1 MLRLLLVDDE
11 IDVANYFTK
20 IITTSFEH
28 QLEVTTCYSAKE
40 ALQTLEEIRI
50 DIIVSDIKMPH
61 MNGLEMVQQV
71 RTRWPKCQ
79 IIFLSGFQEFD
90 TIYESIQQG
99 HVRYLTKLESK
110 EVIVQTVQEV
120 ITEIQERIG
129 KEKEIIQLE
138 EQVKE
143 AHPLLRNRCVEQV
156 LFGVVGSQDIVQ
168 SRLNTLDIPID
179 LSHPLWIVGAF
190 VEVSG
195 GADVTQ
201 ISEKELYLKNIV
213 YANMSKDFT
222 VAYYRSEMGMYIWIL
237 QPLAGK
243 ELGSRDILTPL
254 EYAQSEI
261 KQLGGDEVSFV
272 YTSSMLGFAEVRETY
287 RQIKQRLGYRQG
299 ELGGS
304 IVALSVAEPFVHG
317 NVEISDR
324 IAELLKVRELEG
336 YIEFGSKTKT
346 LELLHYYL
354 DPLSTVD
361 SFSCSSA
368 LEIYYRIAC
377 VVLKYVNEWNLTTDL
392 IEVIDIDKLLRVDVH
407 SNWRQATEYLI
418 TLVDTIMNHR
428 FSTHQAETHNSV
440 AKVVNYIHN
449 NIDADLSLVRMAD
462 LVNYN
467 PAYLSRL
474 FKESMDINLYDYI
487 LGMRMNKAV
496 ELLLKSNDK
505 IQDIAQAVGYDSS
518 PSFARAFRKYTGKT
532 PSEYR
537 EM

>member
-1 MLRLLLVDDE
+1 M
-11 IDVANYFTK
+11 
-20 IITTSFEH
+20 
-28 QLEVTTCYSAKE
+28 
-40 ALQTLEEIRI
+40 
-50 DIIVSDIKMPH
+50 
-61 MNGLEMVQQV
+61 
-71 RTRWPKCQ
+71 
-79 IIFLSGFQEFD
+79 
-90 TIYESIQQG
+90 
-99 HVRYLTKLESK
+99 
-110 EVIVQTVQEV
+110 
-120 ITEIQERIG
+120 
-129 KEKEIIQLE
+129 
-138 EQVKE
+138 
-143 AHPLLRNRCVEQV
+143 
-156 LFGVVGSQDIVQ
+156 Q

-179 LSHPLWIVGAF
+179 LSHPLWIVGAV

-354 DPLSTVD
+354 DPLSAVD

-407 SNWRQATEYLI
+407 SNWKQATEYLI

>member
-11 IDVANYFTK
+11 VDVANYFTK
-20 IITTSFEH
+20 VITTAFES

-40 ALQTLEEIRI
+40 ALQTLEEVRI

-61 MNGLEMVQQV
+61 MSGLEMAQKV
-71 RTRWPKCQ
+71 RDQWPKCQ

-90 TIYESIQQG
+90 TIYESVQQG
-99 HVRYLTKLESK
+99 HIRYLTKLEPK
-110 EVIVQTVQEV
+110 EVIVQTIQDVIREIHRRIKQEN
-120 ITEIQERIG
+120 ELR
-129 KEKEIIQLE
+129 QLE
-138 EQVKE
+138 KQVKE
-143 AHPLLRNRCVEQV
+143 AYPLLRNRCVEQV
-156 LFGVVGSQDIVQ
+156 LFGVVGSQGIVQ
-168 SRLNTLDIPID
+168 SRLDALDIPID
-179 LSHPLWIVGAF
+179 LQKPLWIVGAF
-190 VEVSG
+190 VEVFG

-213 YANMSKDFT
+213 HGNMSKDFS

-237 QPLAGK
+237 QAREHKQLSA
-243 ELGSRDILTPL
+243 RDILTPL

-261 KQLGGDEVSFV
+261 KQLGGEEVSFV
-272 YTSSMLGFAEVRETY
+272 YTSSMISFSEVRETY

-304 IVALSVAEPFVHG
+304 LIALSVDPPFIEG
-317 NVEISDR
+317 NLELADR
-324 IAELLKVRELEG
+324 VAELIKVRELEG
-336 YIEFGSKTKT
+336 YMEFGSKSKT

-354 DPLSTVD
+354 DPLALVE

-392 IEVIDIDKLLRVDVH
+392 VEVVDIDKLLRVDVH
-407 SNWRQATEYLI
+407 SDWREATGYLI

-428 FSTHQAETHNSV
+428 FSTHQEETHNSI
-440 AKVVNYIHN
+440 AQVVNYIHN
-449 NIDADLSLVRMAD
+449 HIDADLSLVRMAD
-462 LVNYN
+462 LVHYN

-487 LGMRMNKAV
+487 LRIRMNKAI

-505 IQDIAQAVGYDSS
+505 VQDIAQAVGYDSS
-518 PSFARAFRKYTGKT
+518 PSFTRAFRKYTGKT

-537 EM
+537 ER